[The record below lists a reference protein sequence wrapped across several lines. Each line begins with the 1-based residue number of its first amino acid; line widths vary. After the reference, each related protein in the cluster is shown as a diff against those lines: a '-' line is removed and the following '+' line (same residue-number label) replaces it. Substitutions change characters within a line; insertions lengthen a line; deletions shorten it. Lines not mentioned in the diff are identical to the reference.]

1 METIDVILDVD
12 TGIDDAM
19 ALLFAVAREEFNIL
33 AVSCV
38 AGNASLERV
47 GRNTRE
53 ILDLAGA
60 RDIPVVLGADRPLAQ
75 DAAPAGY
82 VHGLNGVADLEL
94 SDYGDVGLGEV
105 DPGPASE
112 VLRDVILNNPR
123 PVTIIELAPMTN
135 LALLFRDHPEV
146 LENVAK
152 VFVMG
157 GAATIGN
164 ATPVAEFNTWHDPEA
179 ADICLKA
186 APSLLYP
193 LEVFY
198 SPRVTDEDIATLR
211 SSPNRLANLAGDL
224 LAGIAEPYAGEP
236 RVTAGRY
243 RSCIGDAGLV
253 CLMVNPELAT
263 IRRHP
268 VRVSLTDPLTRG
280 MTVVDQRWVDGRD
293 VQALPMQWSEP
304 IVEVALEID
313 GDAIVRM
320 FMDTLL
326 R

>member
-19 ALLFAVAREEFNIL
+19 ALLFAVARPEFNIL

-38 AGNASLERV
+38 AGNASLDRV

-53 ILDLAGA
+53 ILDLAGG
-60 RDIPVVLGADRPLAQ
+60 RDIPVVLGADRPLTQ
-75 DAAPAGY
+75 DASPAGY
-82 VHGLNGVADLEL
+82 VHGQNGVADLEL
-94 SDYGDVGLGEV
+94 SDYGDVGLGTV
-105 DPGPASE
+105 DPRSATE
-112 VLRDVILNNPR
+112 LLREVILSNPR

-135 LALLFRDHPEV
+135 LAHLFRDHPEV
-146 LENVAK
+146 LKNVAK

-157 GAATIGN
+157 GAATVGN

-186 APSLLYP
+186 APTLLYP

-198 SPRVTDEDIATLR
+198 GPRVTDEDIAALR
-211 SSPNRLANLAGDL
+211 ANGSRLANLAGDL
-224 LAGIAEPYAGEP
+224 LAGIAKPYAGEP
-236 RVTAGRY
+236 RVTDGLY

-268 VRVSLTDPLTRG
+268 VRVSVHDPLTRG
-280 MTVVDQRWVDGRD
+280 MTVVDQRWVDGRE
-293 VQALPMQWSEP
+293 VQALPMQWTEP
-304 IVEVALEID
+304 ILEVALEID
-313 GDAIVRM
+313 GDAIVKL

-326 R
+326 Q